1 MGIKA
6 IASFEW
12 LCDRFAVFDDNLCV
26 AKCSKLLHY
35 KGFNMSQ
42 SATECLEMP
51 KRLAVTV
58 DDNQHKLLE
67 EIAGKEKRSLSG
79 QLAKI
84 VSDWLEE
91 YQRDRTNSK
100 GAK

>member
-1 MGIKA
+1 MYQ
-6 IASFEW
+6 
-12 LCDRFAVFDDNLCV
+12 N
-26 AKCSKLLHY
+26 
-35 KGFNMSQ
+35 
-42 SATECLEMP
+42 ATECLKMS

-58 DDNQHKLLE
+58 DDTQHRLLE
-67 EIAGKEKRSLSG
+67 EIASKEKRSLSG

-91 YQRDRTNSK
+91 HQDDRTKSK

>member
-1 MGIKA
+1 MYQ
-6 IASFEW
+6 
-12 LCDRFAVFDDNLCV
+12 N
-26 AKCSKLLHY
+26 
-35 KGFNMSQ
+35 
-42 SATECLEMP
+42 ATECLSMT

-58 DDNQHKLLE
+58 NDTQHKLLE
-67 EIAGKEKRSLSG
+67 EIASKEKRSLSG

-91 YQRDRTNSK
+91 YQGDRTKSK